1 MKLQSDDAHTV
12 INFGNALLITENASD
27 DVWIV
32 ELVDAN
38 GFGITEAQFTDGV
51 RTNGFAKA
59 CETFK
64 KLGEK
69 L

>member
-12 INFGNALLITENASD
+12 INFGNALLITDNASD

-38 GFGITEAQFTDGV
+38 GFGVTEDQFADSV
-51 RTNGFAKA
+51 RTHGFARA

-64 KLGEK
+64 TLGEK